1 MHHYCLAPL
10 HAVLNGMSRASLPEE
25 VLPDQIVE
33 DREEL
38 CSKGI
43 WRDSRHGKNEY
54 RIDRRDSESVAE
66 HAKMQGCHRKSL
78 KCWEGS

>member
-1 MHHYCLAPL
+1 MC
-10 HAVLNGMSRASLPEE
+10 RASLPEE

-38 CSKGI
+38 WSKGI

-54 RIDRRDSESVAE
+54 RIDRRI
-66 HAKMQGCHRKSL
+66 QSL
-78 KCWEGS
+78 WQSIQRCRAATRSP